1 MRVGVGCG
9 PPVHPSSTSTAH
21 ADRNGARLTPL
32 PPETGQR
39 RLPPE
44 TGQRRCLPLRPPG
57 DREASRSVTGPA
69 GHQPAEETP
78 SVPLLN
84 LRLTARGAPPQHRVG
99 GRRLVAL
106 AGAPSQRYHSPR
118 QPLGRHPAPHHDG
131 PSRRRK
137 SPAIRHLDGRLACR
151 LRNALASESG
161 LRLLGWRRLRSS
173 GFRRG
178 DGRRSAR
185 CHGSGRRR
193 ADRQPHGH
201 RSTPDEQERR
211 SRSHE
216 GCTVH
221 DPTMTYAAALRSRG
235 VILPPS
241 GVGGDESACKPDSV
255 PKRAVIIH
263 L

>member
-1 MRVGVGCG
+1 MRVGAGCG

-21 ADRNGARLTPL
+21 ADRNGRGSL
-32 PPETGQR
+32 PY
-39 RLPPE
+39 LPR
-44 TGQRRCLPLRPPG
+44 QVSAVYLPRQASAAACPCAPPG

-106 AGAPSQRYHSPR
+106 AGAPSQRYHPPR

-235 VILPPS
+235 GILPPS